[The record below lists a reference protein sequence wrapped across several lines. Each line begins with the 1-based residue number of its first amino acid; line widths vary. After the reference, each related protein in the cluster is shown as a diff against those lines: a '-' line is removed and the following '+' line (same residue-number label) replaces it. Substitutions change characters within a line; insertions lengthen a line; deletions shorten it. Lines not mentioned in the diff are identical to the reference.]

1 VSKKKGKLADFL
13 AEAEEVLNS
22 MGKDLVKLGRGVKAG
37 VIDHSVLNG
46 VFRSAHTLKGM
57 SGVFERE
64 DMAALIHSLEDT
76 LDMLRLGRVCLTY
89 EVLDCVMDAHD
100 LLGKI
105 LASKGGDDFSGA
117 IAALGERLEASRRP
131 RKDADAPA
139 IDKELLGSLTEYEA
153 HRLRENLRACNN
165 VYIVNAAFPITSF
178 DKGYAR
184 VTDLLK
190 TDCEVIATL
199 PSGKSNPE
207 FLHFD
212 IIIGTEKPP
221 EYITALLG
229 DVAETGLRVLSRPA
243 RPPEVSGSLK
253 GPALEVIRDR
263 SRTPQAHQT
272 LKRVS
277 NTVRVDIAK
286 LDSVMHIIS
295 ELGILKSNLT
305 RLGAE
310 LRGERTFSAY
320 GLELSRAEKF
330 LERKLAELR
339 DGVLDIRMVPIGQLF
354 GRFDALVDRLARDS
368 GKEISVETSG
378 EDTELDKRIIEELA
392 DPMMHIIR
400 NIVDHAIEPPEVRE
414 SSGKPRAG
422 TITLRAYQKS
432 NHVVVEVADDG
443 AGMDVEVI
451 KAKAA
456 ERGLVTGDYLSTLS
470 RRDALDLIFLP
481 GFSTRDEVSVTSGRG
496 VGMDVV
502 KENITRLSGII
513 DIETE
518 KGEGTRFI
526 LTIPVTLAIIQSII
540 VEAGAER
547 YAVPLNSVIEIIEM
561 TGEAA
566 MAAERDGSIALGER
580 VVPAVRLSTFFG
592 AAPAAAPARSAEPAP
607 GYGIIA
613 GVAEHRTC
621 MIVDRLVEELDVV
634 IKPLSRIIRVP
645 GIAGATDMGEKG
657 TVLVLD
663 VTGILDAAME
673 EKASAVQN
681 S

>member
-1 VSKKKGKLADFL
+1 MSKKKGKIAEFL
-13 AEAEEVLNS
+13 AEAEDVLNS

-89 EVLDCVMDAHD
+89 EVLDCVMDAHG

-105 LASKGGDDFSGA
+105 MASKGGDDFSGA
-117 IAALGERLEASRRP
+117 IATLVERLEASRRQ
-131 RKDADAPA
+131 RKDTGAPD

-165 VYIVNAAFPITSF
+165 VYIVNVAFPITSF
-178 DKGYAR
+178 DHGYAR

-190 TDCEVIATL
+190 TDSEVIATL

-221 EYITALLG
+221 EYVTALLG
-229 DVAETGLRVLSRPA
+229 DVTEAGLRVLSRPA
-243 RPPEVSGSLK
+243 RTPEVSGSLK
-253 GPALEVIRDR
+253 APALEVIRDR
-263 SRTPQAHQT
+263 SRTAHAHQT
-272 LKRVS
+272 MKRVS
-277 NTVRVDIAK
+277 NTVRVDIGK
-286 LDSVMHIIS
+286 LDNVMHIIS
-295 ELGILKSNLT
+295 ELGILKSNMT

-339 DGVLDIRMVPIGQLF
+339 DGVLGVRMVPIGQLF

-368 GKEISVETSG
+368 GKEIRVESRG
-378 EDTELDKRIIEELA
+378 EETELDKRIIEELA

-400 NIVDHAIEPPEVRE
+400 NIVDHAIEPPDVRE

-422 TITLRAYQKS
+422 AITLRAYQKS

-443 AGMDVEVI
+443 AGMDVEVL
-451 KAKAA
+451 KSKAA

-502 KENITRLSGII
+502 RENITRLSGII

-526 LTIPVTLAIIQSII
+526 LTIPVTLAIIQAII

-561 TGEAA
+561 SGDAA
-566 MAAERDGSIALGER
+566 MAAERDGSIAMGER
-580 VVPAVRLSTFFG
+580 VVPAVRLSSFFG
-592 AAPAAAPARSAEPAP
+592 PAPAAGPAP

-621 MIVDRLVEELDVV
+621 MIVERLVEELDVV

-673 EKASAVQN
+673 EKASAVHN
-681 S
+681 A